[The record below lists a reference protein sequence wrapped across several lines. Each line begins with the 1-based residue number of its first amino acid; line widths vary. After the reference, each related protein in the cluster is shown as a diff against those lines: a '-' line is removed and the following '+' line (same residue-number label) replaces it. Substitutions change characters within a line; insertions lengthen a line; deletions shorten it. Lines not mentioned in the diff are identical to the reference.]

1 MDLQLKSGMAWV
13 SNNHFDGVA
22 TCCTS
27 KYNWL
32 ANLSVGVVWKIGN
45 NKKKE
50 NLMYASSRRVTP
62 TSLPVKQ
69 EEAKPAVKEKPSV
82 EMRVKE

>member
-1 MDLQLKSGMAWV
+1 MQCTRIIFAMQ
-13 SNNHFDGVA
+13 NEIY
-22 TCCTS
+22 TS

-50 NLMYASSRRVTP
+50 NLMCASAR
-62 TSLPVKQ
+62 
-69 EEAKPAVKEKPSV
+69 SV
-82 EMRVKE
+82 MPLHFR